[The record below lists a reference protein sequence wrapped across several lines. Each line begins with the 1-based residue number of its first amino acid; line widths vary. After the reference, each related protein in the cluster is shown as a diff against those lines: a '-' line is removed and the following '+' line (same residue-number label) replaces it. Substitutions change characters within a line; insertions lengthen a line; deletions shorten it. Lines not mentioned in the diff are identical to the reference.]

1 MLQPTLLPTTMV
13 CFSLADQ
20 SLYLSFSSFSLHCYL
35 YFHPNSIHHQTM
47 RKVNPHLV
55 HWLSIQFLPFPWDLM
70 CSMILRL
77 ELLLLSHYQWFLN
90 STVLTTVYILTLFST
105 FSSPSFVFKLM
116 EISNFSTCF
125 CFFFVDSSP
134 SGFTLH
140 AYFFLGSDFSIYELF
155 SLSNTISLWLWL
167 YWSNCW
173 ASNLH
178 SSCHIALAI
187 SSCIH
192 FPNIHYNYI
201 PSSSYQ
207 SNIIPSMKLP
217 LNLPDENSIAV

>member
-1 MLQPTLLPTTMV
+1 M
-13 CFSLADQ
+13 
-20 SLYLSFSSFSLHCYL
+20 
-35 YFHPNSIHHQTM
+35 
-47 RKVNPHLV
+47 
-55 HWLSIQFLPFPWDLM
+55 
-70 CSMILRL
+70 
-77 ELLLLSHYQWFLN
+77 LLLSHYRWFLS
-90 STVLTTVYILTLFST
+90 STILTTVYILTLFST

-134 SGFTLH
+134 SGFTPH
-140 AYFFLGSDFSIYELF
+140 AYFFLGSYFSIHELF

-167 YWSNCW
+167 YRSNSW

-192 FPNIHYNYI
+192 FPNIRYSYI

-207 SNIIPSMKLP
+207 SNIIPSMKLS
-217 LNLPDENSIAV
+217 LNLPDESSIAV